1 MHLLLIRARSVRRN
15 GHPIPYNSR
24 LFPTAD
30 PRMLDDHARSPTS
43 QAPALCVD
51 LDGTL
56 LESDMLYESVLALLA
71 RNPLYVFLLPL
82 WLLRGKATLKREL
95 ASRVAIPAETLPYN
109 ARVLELLR
117 TTTQR
122 PRVLCTASDM
132 GLVAPIAEHL
142 GLFEQVIASDGKRN
156 LSGRNKAH
164 ALVEAFG
171 HKGFDYAGNGTIDLE
186 VWEQARGGWVVNNDA
201 SLARKA
207 GQRTEVHAHW
217 PAGPRLKSWLKALRL
232 HQWLKNLL
240 VFVPLLASHRFLEP
254 TTVGDAVLAFL
265 AFGLCASGVYVLND
279 LLDLTPDRLHPRK
292 RNRPFAAGRIPL
304 LHGIF
309 VAPALAVAGLAVAWL
324 CNAAFAVVLL
334 AYYAMTLA
342 YSLRLKRIVMVDVVL
357 LAALYTV
364 RIIGGT
370 VAIDTEM
377 SFWLLAFSM
386 FLFLSLALVKRYT
399 ELMSASSLGKK
410 GASGRGYGV
419 DDLPLLQSLGAAS
432 GYIAI
437 LVLALYINSPESL
450 ELYRNPELLWLI
462 CPELLYWI
470 SRVWVIAHRGD
481 MHDDPIVFA
490 ATDRTSQVVVALCVV
505 FALGAI

>member
-1 MHLLLIRARSVRRN
+1 MLE
-15 GHPIPYNSR
+15 
-24 LFPTAD
+24 
-30 PRMLDDHARSPTS
+30 PRERPAEPKG
-43 QAPALCVD
+43 PALCVD

-56 LESDMLYESVLALLA
+56 LNSDLLYESVLALLA
-71 RNPLYVFLLPL
+71 RNPLYLFLLPL
-82 WLLRGKATLKREL
+82 WLLRGKAALKREL
-95 ASRVAIPAETLPYN
+95 ASRVSIPAETLPYN
-109 ARVLELLR
+109 PRVLELLR
-117 TTTQR
+117 TTAQR
-122 PRVLCTASDM
+122 PRVLCTASDI

-142 GLFEQVIASDGKRN
+142 GLFEQVIASDGRRN
-156 LSGRNKAH
+156 LSGRNKAQ

-171 HKGFDYAGNGTIDLE
+171 SRGFEYAGNGSIDVA
-186 VWEQARGGWVVNNDA
+186 VWEQAGGAWVVNNGA
-201 SLARKA
+201 ALARRA
-207 GQRTEVHAHW
+207 GRCTQVHAHW
-217 PAGPRLKSWLKALRL
+217 PAEPRLRPWLKALRL

-254 TTVGDAVLAFL
+254 AVVGDAVLAFV

-304 LHGIF
+304 LHGLF
-309 VAPALAVAGLAVAWL
+309 VAPLLAVAGLALAWL
-324 CNAAFAVVLL
+324 CSPGFALVLL

-342 YSLRLKRIVMVDVVL
+342 YSLRLKRIVMIDVVL

-370 VAIDTEM
+370 VAIGTEM

-386 FLFLSLALVKRYT
+386 FIFLSLALVKRYT
-399 ELMSASSLGKK
+399 ELVSASSLGKTA
-410 GASGRGYGV
+410 ASGRGYGV

-432 GYIAI
+432 GYIGI

-450 ELYRNPELLWLI
+450 ELYRNPKLLWLI
-462 CPELLYWI
+462 CPVLLYWI

-490 ATDRTSQVVVALCVV
+490 ATDRTSQVVVALCIL